1 MTKDNIIQFP
11 GKPFDKKKIITDKK
25 EVQKIS
31 KEIEEQQT
39 REFVEAC
46 VDDVALHLIRFFYDL
61 KIQVNSPQFTRDFAM
76 VIDTIRGLV
85 YRDFGT
91 KHPSQKLVDEI
102 VSLFS
107 SKTRGPSAKI
117 DYKRILKNVKDQKKE
132 AFSKTLKKDLKEIDE
147 NDGVGFDPDFDV

>member
-1 MTKDNIIQFP
+1 MTKDNVIPFP
-11 GKPFDKKKIITDKK
+11 KKPVNKNLITDKN

-46 VDDVALHLIRFFYDL
+46 TDDIALHLIRFFYDL
-61 KIQVNSPQFTRDFAM
+61 KIQVNSPQFTRDFAL
-76 VIDTIRGLV
+76 VVDTIRGLV

-102 VSLFS
+102 VSLFQ

-117 DYKRILKNVKDQKKE
+117 DYKRILKNIKESKKD
-132 AFSKTLKKDLKEIDE
+132 ALSKTMKQDLKDIEDNE
-147 NDGVGFDPDFDV
+147 GVGFDPDFDV